1 MFIGV
6 GVFAKV
12 DIPKRKFLMEYPGES
27 LDVANAAEREDYYDE
42 NSGGSFM
49 FYFKSRCGETMW

>member
-49 FYFKSRCGETMW
+49 FLFQIKMW